1 MAVSQ
6 VIREGLAADDNRCP
20 RGHQFVWGNQHDPSQ
35 PDPSPGELVVCA
47 GGDDYMCGYNFVWR
61 GGDKLLEVTR
71 QIMLESQ
78 SENAR

>member
-1 MAVSQ
+1 
-6 VIREGLAADDNRCP
+6 
-20 RGHQFVWGNQHDPSQ
+20 
-35 PDPSPGELVVCA
+35 LVVCA